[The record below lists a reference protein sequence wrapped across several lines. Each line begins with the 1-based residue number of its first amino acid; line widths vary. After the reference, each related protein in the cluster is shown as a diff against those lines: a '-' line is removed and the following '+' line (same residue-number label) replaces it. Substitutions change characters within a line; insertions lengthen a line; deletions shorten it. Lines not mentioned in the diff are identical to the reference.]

1 MENIDVHE
9 SFDDLCR
16 RIIPLNVPGKWNVNM
31 TQNAH
36 IFVQNDN
43 HEIPYWY
50 VCWEGT
56 SIYCPRFIYYCIR
69 LWNKN
74 KTKTSLVLLNRN
86 VKTSLILL
94 LQFSLF
100 TAKIS
105 YRKLVYFLFIHLF
118 IYLYIYLF
126 IYLFIYH
133 FSHFLVHRPTLD
145 T

>member
-1 MENIDVHE
+1 MKNIDVHE

-105 YRKLVYFLFIHLF
+105 YRKLVYFF
-118 IYLYIYLF
+118 IYSFIYLF
-126 IYLFIYH
+126 IYLFTTFHISW
-133 FSHFLVHRPTLD
+133 FIKPTLD